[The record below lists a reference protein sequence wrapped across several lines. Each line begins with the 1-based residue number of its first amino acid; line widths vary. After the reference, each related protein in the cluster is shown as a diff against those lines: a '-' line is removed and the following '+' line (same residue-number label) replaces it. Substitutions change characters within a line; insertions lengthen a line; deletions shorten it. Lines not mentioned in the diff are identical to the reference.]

1 MQGFRNYNL
10 DAMQREQLHVVDLLP
25 PQYGKTTP
33 PMSPNSDCTSPTME
47 SGSNNGQ
54 PPLDPSV
61 RRYRTAFTRD
71 QLARLEKEFYKEN
84 YVSRP
89 RRCELAAQLNLP
101 ESTIKVWFQNR
112 RMKDKRQR
120 IAIAWPYAAIYS
132 DPTMAASILQ
142 ACANSVGMAPYGA
155 YGHAQLIPQMPV
167 MSPQMPSNHFSY
179 SPYRYAPY
187 PIPPPGGAAQR
198 TPGTTASQYPLLNG
212 SLTGTNQMN
221 YGPLTIPK
229 PQCTPPHEILQSP
242 TSQHSNLSLSP
253 GSDKEHHHTNSKF
266 ELSSSSNDNSPVK
279 SLSST
284 PQGLLMTAPQSSPSQ
299 TILPVTPEKP
309 KLFKPYKSEA

>member
-1 MQGFRNYNL
+1 MQGFRNYSIE
-10 DAMQREQLHVVDLLP
+10 AMQREQLHVVDFP
-25 PQYGKTTP
+25 NQYGKATP
-33 PMSPNSDCTSPTME
+33 PQSPNSDCTSPTME
-47 SGSNNGQ
+47 HPNNGNNQ
-54 PPLDPSV
+54 APVDPSI

-142 ACANSVGMAPYGA
+142 ACANSVGMAPYG
-155 YGHAQLIPQMPV
+155 YPHAPLIPQMPV
-167 MSPQMPSNHFSY
+167 MPPQMQSGHFPY
-179 SPYRYAPY
+179 TPYRYAPY
-187 PIPPPGGAAQR
+187 PIPPPQR
-198 TPGTTASQYPLLNG
+198 TPGSTPPSSAQYPLLNG
-212 SLTGTNQMN
+212 SLTGSNQMS

-229 PQCTPPHEILQSP
+229 PQCTPPHDVLQSP
-242 TSQHSNLSLSP
+242 TSQHSALSLSP
-253 GSDKEHHHTNSKF
+253 GSDKDHTISKYD
-266 ELSSSSNDNSPVK
+266 LSSSSNDNSPVK

-309 KLFKPYKSEA
+309 LKLFKPYKSEV